1 MKAVLFD
8 LDNTILD
15 RTRSLELYLA
25 WEADEHLSLSYD
37 DCERYIEKFIE
48 LDANGILAKEKV
60 YAELKTQFDLQ
71 QFTVAELTQTYRT
84 QFGRFSCEKRHAADA
99 VRMLKSHGLKTGIIS
114 NGKSPFQEDKLAD
127 LGMADDFDTVIV
139 SEAVGVRKPD
149 PAIFTLAC
157 DNLGVSAEE
166 SVFVG
171 DNPVADIEG
180 ANNVGM
186 FSVFIP
192 SRYYPACATAD
203 AICRDMRD
211 LPSVV
216 AEASNIK

>member
-25 WEADEHLSLSYD
+25 WEADEHLNLSYD

-48 LDANGILAKEKV
+48 LDANGMLAKEKV
-60 YAELKTQFDLQ
+60 YAELITQFGIQ
-71 QFTVAELTQTYRT
+71 QYSVAELTQTYRT

-99 VRMLKSHGLKTGIIS
+99 VRTLKSHAIKTGIIS
-114 NGKSPFQEDKLAD
+114 NGKSPFQEDKIND
-127 LGMADDFDTVIV
+127 LGMADDFDTIIV
-139 SEAVGVRKPD
+139 SEAVGIRKPES
-149 PAIFTLAC
+149 AIFSLGC
-157 DNLGVSAEE
+157 ENLGVNATEC
-166 SVFVG
+166 VFVG

-192 SRYYPACATAD
+192 SRYYPACAAAN

-211 LPSVV
+211 LPSIV
-216 AEASNIK
+216 AEARNTE